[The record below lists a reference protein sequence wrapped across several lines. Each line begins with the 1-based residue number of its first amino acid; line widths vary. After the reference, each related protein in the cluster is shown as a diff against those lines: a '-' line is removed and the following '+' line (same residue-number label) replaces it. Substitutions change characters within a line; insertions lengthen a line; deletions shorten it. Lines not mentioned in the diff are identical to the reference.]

1 MITGY
6 LKAGAGVTRETQKWR
21 HASGIMRKSDVVNQF
36 WSDEIANL
44 FILTSMIKHNRIIFE
59 SDKELAFLVHTP
71 DVNIWFIMSP

>member
-1 MITGY
+1 LITGY

-44 FILTSMIKHNRIIFE
+44 FIY
-59 SDKELAFLVHTP
+59 DQA
-71 DVNIWFIMSP
+71 